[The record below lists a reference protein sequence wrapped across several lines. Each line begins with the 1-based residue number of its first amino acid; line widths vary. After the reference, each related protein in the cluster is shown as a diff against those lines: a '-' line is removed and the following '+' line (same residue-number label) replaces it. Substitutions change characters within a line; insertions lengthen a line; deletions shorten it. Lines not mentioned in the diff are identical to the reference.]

1 MDEIKVDSYTLGDG
15 RRAERRITHITKDG
29 QVEKIVELHVEDERP
44 LRLQERVV
52 EVSKPVVVERKVEK
66 IDPATGVV
74 VEQKV
79 EALEPKT
86 PMQVVEH
93 IGVVPQKQVFEHTDL
108 VKAIVDALKAS
119 KEETVSV
126 QSVPTQFSTKL
137 NSLGLADEVA
147 SRAKGKGMSKTD
159 MVLLGIIAAQVI
171 GLVYILFFM

>member
-1 MDEIKVDSYTLGDG
+1 MDEIKIDSYTLGDG
-15 RRAERRITHITKDG
+15 RRAERRVSHVTKDG

-93 IGVVPQKQVFEHTDL
+93 IGVAVQKPVCEHADL
-108 VKAIVDALKAS
+108 VKAIVEALKVS
-119 KEETVSV
+119 KEESVTV
-126 QSVPTQFSTKL
+126 QSAPSELSTKL
-137 NSLGLADEVA
+137 NSLGLADEIA
-147 SRAKGKGMSKTD
+147 SKAKGMSKTD
-159 MVLLGIIAAQVI
+159 MLILAIIAAQVV
-171 GLVYILFFM
+171 GLGYIVFFM